1 VLGRGIR
8 VLLLLAAPCLCAGAE
23 DLRAIPRNPQ
33 PVAIDGEI
41 DVLEWSVAAAQ
52 PLPSEIDPQR
62 VVPTSWQTT
71 VRLAHDGRNL
81 LVAFDAQDAD
91 PGRIVAARG
100 ARDTIGNED
109 YVVVQIDAEGS
120 RQRHYEF
127 RVNAAGVLDDRI
139 VGGSSAGS
147 PQWSG
152 AWVAA
157 ARRSDNGYVVE
168 MSIPLST
175 LNVRMAAD
183 GSLAMPMN
191 VTRHIGRDRRETL
204 SLLPVDTTELCQE
217 CQYAL
222 FPLPDV
228 QGERQGLQ
236 LRPYLA
242 VRRANQYPQ
251 GAAATSDTS
260 IDPGMD
266 VLWRLGGGRKVV
278 ATVNPDFS
286 EVAPD
291 QIQFDVNR
299 RFAVS
304 FAENRPFF
312 TENAGAFGALI
323 PLVYTRSIADPKAAI
338 AYSAQTPKTTATAL
352 YSLDRA
358 TSFIVP
364 SQTGSRLVAIDDD
377 SATFLGRLQANGAS
391 GRRAG
396 LLLTGRRA
404 TDYDNVVAAVD
415 GRLPFGERHAV
426 QALAAVSRAHAG
438 GEVASDFGLP
448 GQAEG
453 SAVKVDYNY
462 RQERYGSNTNAVYS
476 TKGFR
481 ADAGNLGRVG
491 NTSVFHEWY
500 WNIPRPAGG
509 RNSNF
514 GGGLWGSLL
523 DLTDEHDGEW
533 NVEAWGYMNFSD
545 GSGMD
550 GYVHYTDEIYQGR
563 TFHDLDVGT
572 SWGWQ
577 INPQVRVFAG
587 INRREEIDLQAVESA
602 VSIRPFFGF
611 NLKVGAT
618 LSMSGNYE
626 FDNTDGEA
634 TRNYRTGFAL
644 LRANWSPR
652 LGHTLS
658 LVSNWGGTHEVHK
671 LTMEPDTRSDRA
683 VAQLVYLYQ
692 RADRSSFQIGV
703 NAGGVGDDGMSSIHK
718 SSQLVF
724 SKLILNLDF
733 GG

>member
-1 VLGRGIR
+1 MGRSVH
-8 VLLLLAAPCLCAGAE
+8 VLLLLALPCLCAGAE
-23 DLRAIPRNPQ
+23 GLQSIPRNPQ

-41 DVLEWSVAAAQ
+41 DVLEWSAGAAQ

-62 VVPTSWQTT
+62 VVPTAWQTT
-71 VRLAHDGRNL
+71 VRMTHDGRNL
-81 LVAFDAQDAD
+81 LLAFDAQDD
-91 PGRIVAARG
+91 TPDRIVAARG
-100 ARDTIGNED
+100 ARDTISNED

-127 RVNAAGVLDDRI
+127 RVSAAGVLDDRI

-152 AWVAA
+152 AWLAA
-157 ARRSDNGYVVE
+157 ARRSDQGYVVE

-183 GSLAMPMN
+183 GSLALPMN
-191 VTRHIGRDRRETL
+191 VTRHIGRDRRETV
-204 SLLPVDTTELCQE
+204 SLLPVDTTQLCQE

-222 FPLPDV
+222 FSLPGV
-228 QGERQGLQ
+228 QGEKQGLQ

-242 VRRANQYPQ
+242 VRQASQYPEA
-251 GAAATSDTS
+251 AAATSDTS
-260 IDPGMD
+260 IDPGID

-291 QIQFDVNR
+291 QIQVDVNR

-312 TENAGAFGALI
+312 TENAGAFGTLV
-323 PLVYTRSIADPKAAI
+323 PLVYTRSISDPKAAI

-352 YSLDRA
+352 YSRDRA

-377 SATFLGRLQANGAS
+377 SETFLGRLQANGAN

-396 LLLTGRRA
+396 LVFTGRRA
-404 TDYDNVVAAVD
+404 TDYDSVVVAAD
-415 GRLPFGERHAV
+415 GRLPIGERHAV
-426 QALAAVSRAHAG
+426 QALAAVSRANAG
-438 GEVASDFGLP
+438 AKIAEDFGLP
-448 GQAEG
+448 RQAEG

-462 RQERYGSNTNAVYS
+462 RQERFGSNTNVVYS
-476 TKGFR
+476 TSDFR
-481 ADAGNLGRVG
+481 ADAGNVGRVG
-491 NTSVFHEWY
+491 NTSAFHEWY
-500 WNIPRPAGG
+500 WNIPRPTGG
-509 RNSNF
+509 RVSNF
-514 GGGLWGSLL
+514 GGGVWGNLL
-523 DLTDEHDGEW
+523 DLTGQRDGEW
-533 NVEAWGYMNFSD
+533 NLETWGYMNFSG

-550 GYVHYTDEIYQGR
+550 AYLHYTEEIFQGR
-563 TFHDLDVGT
+563 TFHNFSMGT
-572 SWGWQ
+572 SVGWQ
-577 INPQVRVFAG
+577 ITPQVRVFSG
-587 INRREEIDLQAVESA
+587 INRNEEVDLQSVESA

-611 NLKVGAT
+611 NLKLGST

-626 FDNTDGEA
+626 FDNTDGET

-658 LVSNWGGTHEVHK
+658 LVGNWGGTHEIHK

-692 RADRSSFQIGV
+692 RADRSSFQLGV
-703 NAGGVGDDGMSSIHK
+703 NAGGLGDDGMGSVHK

>member
-1 VLGRGIR
+1 MPGQGFRL
-8 VLLLLAAPCLCAGAE
+8 LLLLAAPCLCAGAE
-23 DLRAIPRNPQ
+23 ELQVIPRNPQ

-41 DVLEWSVAAAQ
+41 EVLEWAVAAAQ

-62 VVPTSWQTT
+62 VVPTTWQTT
-71 VRLAHDGRNL
+71 IRMAHDGRNL
-81 LVAFDAQDAD
+81 LLAFDARDEMPD
-91 PGRIVAARG
+91 RIVAARG
-100 ARDTIGNED
+100 ARDTISNED
-109 YVVVQIDAEGS
+109 YVVVQIDAEGG

-127 RVNAAGVLDDRI
+127 RVSAAGILDDRI
-139 VGGSSAGS
+139 AGGSSAGS

-157 ARRSDNGYVVE
+157 ARRSERGYVVE

-175 LNVRMAAD
+175 LNVRMASD
-183 GSLAMPMN
+183 GSLSLPMN
-191 VTRHIGRDRRETL
+191 VTRHIGRDRRETV
-204 SLLPVDTTELCQE
+204 SLLPVDTTQLCQE

-222 FPLPDV
+222 FALPDV

-242 VRRANQYPQ
+242 VRRANQYP
-251 GAAATSDTS
+251 GNAAATSDTS
-260 IDPGMD
+260 IDPGID
-266 VLWRLGGGRKVV
+266 VLWRLGGGHKVV

-323 PLVYTRSIADPKAAI
+323 PLVYTRSIADPKAAA
-338 AYSAQTPKTTATAL
+338 AYSAQTPKTTAAAL

-377 SATFLGRLQANGAS
+377 SATFLGRLQSNGANGQ
-391 GRRAG
+391 RAG
-396 LLLTGRRA
+396 MLVTGRRA
-404 TDYDNVVAAVD
+404 TDYDNVVVAAD

-426 QALAAVSRAHAG
+426 QALAAVSRATAG
-438 GEVASDFGLP
+438 AQLAEDFGLP
-448 GQAEG
+448 EKSEG

-462 RQERYGSNTNAVYS
+462 RQERYGSNTNVVFS
-476 TKGFR
+476 TSGFR

-491 NTSVFHEWY
+491 NTSAFHEWY
-500 WNIPRPAGG
+500 WNIPRPTGG
-509 RNSNF
+509 RISSY
-514 GGGLWGSLL
+514 GGGIWGSLL
-523 DLTDEHDGEW
+523 DLTNQRDGEW
-533 NVEAWGYMNFSD
+533 NLETWGYMNLSD

-550 GYVHYTDEIYQGR
+550 AYLHYTDEIYQGR
-563 TFHDLDVGT
+563 TFHDFSMGT

-577 INPQVRVFAG
+577 ITPQVRVFAG
-587 INRREEIDLQAVESA
+587 INRNEEVDLQAVESA

-611 NLKVGAT
+611 NLKIGST

-626 FDNTDGEA
+626 FDNTDGEM

-644 LRANWSPR
+644 LKANWSPR

-658 LVSNWGGTHEVHK
+658 LVGNWGGTHEIHK

-703 NAGGVGDDGMSSIHK
+703 NAGGLGDDGMGSIHK